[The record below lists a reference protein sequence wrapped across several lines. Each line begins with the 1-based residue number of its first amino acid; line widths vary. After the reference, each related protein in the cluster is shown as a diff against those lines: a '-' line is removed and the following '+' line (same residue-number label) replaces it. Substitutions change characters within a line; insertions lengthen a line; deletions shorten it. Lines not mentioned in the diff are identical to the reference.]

1 MEKLKFFFFYPIL
14 SLVTPVRDSRGMEN
28 MRISENTK
36 VDAKAIIQAVTK
48 NTPTVEGV
56 TAQRSEVAL
65 KIPTS
70 KVEQGQLL
78 ENAEETKAKVQQA
91 VNTMNQMLEI
101 SHSAAKF
108 VYHEGLERYYVTV
121 VDQGTDEVVKE
132 IPPKKLLDAFYEM
145 QKMLGMIVDEK
156 I

>member
-1 MEKLKFFFFYPIL
+1 
-14 SLVTPVRDSRGMEN
+14 

>member
-1 MEKLKFFFFYPIL
+1 
-14 SLVTPVRDSRGMEN
+14 
-28 MRISENTK
+28 MRISENTR
-36 VDAKAIIQAVTK
+36 VDAKEIIQTVTK
-48 NTPTVEGV
+48 NTSTVEGV
-56 TAQRSEVAL
+56 TNQGKEVAL
-65 KIPTS
+65 KIPIS
-70 KVEQGQLL
+70 KVEQAQLF
-78 ENAEETKAKVQQA
+78 ENAEETKAKVKQA
-91 VNTMNQMLEI
+91 VNTMNHMLEI
-101 SHSAAKF
+101 SNSATKF